1 MDTSSQPPVSFNPPP
16 SSQLPEEFRNPK
28 PRPLPDSVQQSA
40 AAMRRRNAIFG
51 CLISGFLCMGLSTLG
66 FMHTLALYILP
77 LGYLLWF
84 GLALGVLGVAAYLV
98 PREYRK
104 ACRYIEEGDA
114 AFARVTDLKKTPVS
128 IHEGQILTYGLVA
141 SVEIADP
148 ETGEVVERQLK
159 SRDFSSSSKDKVRC
173 AFRVGDYVPAVWL
186 PNQFGKT
193 LQLYDFVEITPEHAL
208 IFEEETTTLLQVVL
222 TVLGVVGVFF
232 VIFWSIYAIGRY
244 APIDFEF
251 QQGVIPL
258 TIGAVLG
265 IASFIG
271 WHFYQQR
278 IGRKITERNAEA
290 RAAGEAVEVEQKRR
304 AGWFLTLILSLGSA
318 FIGCLAVLSWCYTV
332 NALLDRSPAKVEP
345 VNITGMVQVT
355 HKFIFR
361 EYKLKFRRPNDLKDH
376 ELMTTPEHLD
386 TFIVP
391 AANARIRAG
400 WLGWPWVESVDPAPP
415 PPQN

>member
-1 MDTSSQPPVSFNPPP
+1 METSGQQSMPFNPPP
-16 SSQLPEEFRNPK
+16 ANQLPEEFRNPK
-28 PRPLPDSVQQSA
+28 PRPLPESVQQSA

-51 CLISGFLCMGLSTLG
+51 CLITGFLCMGLSTLG

-77 LGYLLWF
+77 LGYLFWF
-84 GLALGVLGVAAYLV
+84 GLALCVFGVAAYLM

-114 AFARVTDLKKTPVS
+114 AFARVTALKKTPVS
-128 IHEGQILTYGLVA
+128 IHEGQILTYAFVA
-141 SVEIADP
+141 NVEIADP
-148 ETGEVVERQLK
+148 ETGAVLQLELK
-159 SRDFSSSSKDKVRC
+159 SRDFSSSKKDRVSC

-186 PNQFGKT
+186 PNQFGTT

-208 IFEEETTTLLQVVL
+208 VFEEETATVSQVVL
-222 TVLGVVGVFF
+222 TVFGVMAFFF
-232 VIFWSIYAIGRY
+232 VIFWSVYSIGRY

-251 QQGVIPL
+251 RQGVVPL
-258 TIGAVLG
+258 AVGAVLG
-265 IASFIG
+265 IAAFIS
-271 WHFYQQR
+271 WHFYQQGVR
-278 IGRKITERNAEA
+278 RKVAERNAA
-290 RAAGEAVEVEQKRR
+290 ALAAGEGVEVEQKRR
-304 AGWFLTLILSLGSA
+304 AGWFWTLILALGSA
-318 FIGCLAVLSWCYTV
+318 FISGLAVLSWCYTA
-332 NALLDRSPAKVEP
+332 NALLDRSPAKVVP

-391 AANARIRAG
+391 AGNAQIRAG
-400 WLGWPWVESVDPAPP
+400 WLGWPWVETVDPAPP
-415 PPQN
+415 PQN